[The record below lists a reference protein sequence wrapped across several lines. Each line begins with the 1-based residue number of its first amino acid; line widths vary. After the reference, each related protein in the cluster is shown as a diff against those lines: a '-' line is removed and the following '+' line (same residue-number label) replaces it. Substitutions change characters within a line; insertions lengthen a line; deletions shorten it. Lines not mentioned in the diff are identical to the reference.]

1 MKNLILSIFLV
12 VPFLISAQAETH
24 ADLYNQV
31 INTDDGVSILYSMEL
46 KKDGTFT
53 FRFLRQL
60 SKSQPK
66 ENKYAKGTWSIGS
79 NNVLEFKTN
88 TSEMDE
94 KYTLN
99 LNDTK
104 ARYISKS
111 SRNLSKGE
119 FPNYLQFYDSSISW
133 VKSMKLVRNGYQ

>member
-12 VPFLISAQAETH
+12 VPFLISAQAETY

>member
-1 MKNLILSIFLV
+1 MKNLIVSILLV
-12 VPFLISAQAETH
+12 VPFLISAQAETY

-60 SKSQPK
+60 SNSQPR

-79 NNVLEFKTN
+79 NNVLEFKTDA
-88 TSEMDE
+88 SEIDE

-119 FPNYLQFYDSSISW
+119 FPTYLQFYESSISW
-133 VKSMKLVRNGYQ
+133 VNSMELVRNGYQ